1 MKSKISFFNNGIFKS
16 MLRRFWPLWAAHFA
30 VWALMLP
37 IPTMISTLAS
47 HEHTDSIIYLIQEL
61 GSWAYVLIAF
71 FGAIIVAMA
80 MFSFLYNN
88 RSTGLIASLPV
99 RREAVFCSAYL
110 AGLLPIVASNLVVA
124 LLTFLFALGS
134 GVKTAAIFKLVS
146 CWFGMYTL
154 DFVIFYGIA
163 VIIAMMTGNIIALP
177 VLYGIF
183 NFLAIGMEQVV
194 RIIISQFVYGMGGYD
209 TGSSL
214 EFLSPA
220 AYLISRQNI
229 WVQMSETQIDPETRL
244 FVIKSIGSQPWGA
257 LAAYAVVAIAFS
269 VIALAMFRRRRMEN
283 AGDVIA
289 VPCLRPVFKYGV
301 TACAALCGGL
311 FLYVLFS
318 AIIDSRA
325 AASFVM
331 IPSMVA
337 GAFIGY
343 FASEMLLKK
352 SFHVFK
358 GKWSGFVIV
367 CCLCAVF
374 TLSCDIDVL
383 NLAGRLPDA
392 DEVMS
397 INIDYCEV
405 NDEAAIEKLLD
416 INRQIVERKDEFK
429 DADPAYYAYF
439 RYLLKD
445 GKTIERGYYIN
456 DIDLYNEY
464 VAVRND
470 VNVLL
475 DMFTPNVEVNEK
487 NVYTAFVECYYP
499 DGRVD
504 NIAEMTPEQAV
515 DFYFNALIPDIKAG
529 NKIIHNG
536 DETPCYVTI
545 DFSSYDSNTGVE
557 AFDSLYI
564 QISSDCVLCAQ
575 WLKDNLGVDIAELEA
590 ACSAQDAAYVAENS

>member
-16 MLRRFWPLWAAHFA
+16 MLRRFWPLWAGHFA

-37 IPTMISTLAS
+37 IPTMISTLAA
-47 HEHTDSIIYLIQEL
+47 HEHTDSILYLIQGL
-61 GSWAYVLIAF
+61 GRWASVLFAF

-99 RREAVFCSAYL
+99 RREAVFCSAFL

-146 CWFGMYTL
+146 IWFGMYTL

-214 EFLSPA
+214 EFLSPG
-220 AYLISRQNI
+220 AYLISRQDI
-229 WVQMSETQIDPETRL
+229 WVQMSETQIDPETHLR
-244 FVIKSIGSQPWGA
+244 VIQSISSRPWGA
-257 LAAYAVVAIAFS
+257 LAAYAAVAIAFS
-269 VIALAMFRRRRMEN
+269 VIALAMFRHRRMEN

-301 TACAALCGGL
+301 TACTALCGGL
-311 FLYVLFS
+311 LLYIMFS
-318 AIIDSRA
+318 TIIDSRA

-358 GKWSGFVIV
+358 GKWSGFIIV

-383 NLAGRLPDA
+383 NLAGRMPDA
-392 DEVMS
+392 DEVECVQ
-397 INIDYCEV
+397 IDCCEV
-405 NDEAAIEKLLD
+405 KDEDAIKKLLD

-429 DADPAYYAYF
+429 DADPAYYTHFY
-439 RYLLKD
+439 YQLKN
-445 GKTIERGYYIN
+445 GSSVERDYYIN
-456 DIDLYNEY
+456 DYDLYNEY

-475 DMFTPNVEVNEK
+475 DMFTPDIEVNEK
-487 NVYTAFVECYYP
+487 NVYAAYVECYYP
-499 DGRVD
+499 DGSGD
-504 NIAEMTPEQAV
+504 SYLEMTPEQAV

-529 NKIIHNG
+529 NKIIRDG

-545 DFSSYDSNTGVE
+545 DFSSFDSNTGVE
-557 AFDSLYI
+557 AADSLYI

-575 WLKDNLGVDIAELEA
+575 WLKDNLGVDVAALEA
-590 ACSAQDAAYVAENS
+590 ACAAQDAAYVAENS